1 MNLCSKKGIILRE
14 LNVDG
19 NCLTACTKAAHYRKI
34 KSCARRS
41 GMLTKIISRHG
52 LPFFMHKHRRRS
64 GLLYGAVF
72 GICFITVM
80 STMVWSINISG
91 NNRITDEEI
100 LAVLAESGIKPGTL
114 RKNVDAAS
122 ARFHAIHSLPELSYM
137 SVNVLGS
144 CIEVIVAETADKAQ
158 NIDKEFPCDV
168 VSKVDGQ
175 VAAIEVYQGTK
186 LHSEG
191 EAIRAG
197 EALAGGFVE
206 LNDGSVKL
214 KHAEAYALIRT
225 DLSFETQ
232 TPRTLQTLT
241 KAEEKTKTTIHFMC
255 FNIPL
260 YRDDGTKPT
269 FTRHS
274 HIVINNTVLPIG
286 ITQKIYRTY
295 SESPTEYDD
304 NKVMLNAA
312 ENHLTEKMKKLDRAY
327 ICSEEININSDSSSV
342 SIRDSVLGEISAGSA
357 RKMLTE

>member
-1 MNLCSKKGIILRE
+1 
-14 LNVDG
+14 
-19 NCLTACTKAAHYRKI
+19 
-34 KSCARRS
+34 
-41 GMLTKIISRHG
+41 
-52 LPFFMHKHRRRS
+52 
-64 GLLYGAVF
+64 
-72 GICFITVM
+72 
-80 STMVWSINISG
+80 MVWSINISG

-100 LAVLAESGIKPGTL
+100 LTVLAESGIKPGTL

-144 CIEVIVAETADKAQ
+144 CIEVIVSETADKAQ
-158 NIDKEFPCDV
+158 KNDKDFPCDV

-175 VAAIEVYQGTK
+175 IAAIEVYQGTK
-186 LHSEG
+186 LHGEG
-191 EAIRAG
+191 EAIREG

-225 DLSFETQ
+225 DLSFKTS
-232 TPRTLQTLT
+232 TSRASKALTLSG
-241 KAEEKTKTTIHFMC
+241 EKTKTTLHFMC

-260 YRDDGTKPT
+260 YKDDGTKPT

-274 HIVINNTVLPIG
+274 HIVINNTVLPLG

-295 SESPTEYDD
+295 SENQTEYDD
-304 NKVMLNAA
+304 NKLMLNAA
-312 ENHLTEKMKKLDRAY
+312 ESHLTEKLKRLNGAY
-327 ICSEEININSDSSSV
+327 ICNENIDINTDTNSV
-342 SIRDSVLGEISAGSA
+342 SISNEVLGEISAGSA